1 MQSMYMQ
8 RIGRVKLAVDPRE
21 PNGAARQKGGVLM
34 PHLRVLAAAACLF
47 LAQPAWAQADADASK
62 VERLE
67 LADELMTVMDF
78 AVLTARTMEAGLP
91 VLMDREFPGLSQA
104 EKAEFLDVMRTALME
119 VLPAYEDEITEIYAE
134 TFTTAELRAMIA
146 FYGTAE
152 GRSAMAKTPEVSV
165 RVEEVLQGMLPR
177 FARVLRERGCARYG
191 CERAERPT

>member
-1 MQSMYMQ
+1 
-8 RIGRVKLAVDPRE
+8 
-21 PNGAARQKGGVLM
+21 M

>member
-1 MQSMYMQ
+1 
-8 RIGRVKLAVDPRE
+8 
-21 PNGAARQKGGVLM
+21 M
-34 PHLRVLAAAACLF
+34 PHLRVLAGAACLF